1 LSNLAFRMNRPIE
14 HYISDLLYLH
24 DCVIIP
30 GFGGFVGNKKSAYI
44 HPVSGIIYPPSKALL
59 FNKNLTQNDGLLAT
73 HIARMEGI
81 ELSETTDLIEDFVKL
96 IQSELEQRST
106 FKLQKVGTFT
116 KGEEGNIS
124 FLQDKN
130 HNYNLA
136 SFGMQANHKVKKVE
150 RTISQDK
157 EVILKSI
164 RQKDFG
170 KTVRRA
176 AAVLIPLIGLSLIGI
191 TQEENINKV
200 YSQMANLNP
209 FANNKTE
216 IVVDNPTK
224 TKIESPIVEIVLE
237 EKVEVIVPKE
247 EIITSIIKEQHTY
260 YIIAGA
266 FAEKKNANKLLNK
279 LKRWNYNSSIVD
291 GGNLMRVSYN
301 SFANREDA
309 LLALAEIRKDNK
321 SAWLLT
327 K

>member
-1 LSNLAFRMNRPIE
+1 MNRPIE
-14 HYISDLLYLH
+14 HYISELLYLH

-44 HPVSGIIYPPSKALL
+44 HPVSGIIYPPSKAFL
-59 FNKNLTQNDGLLAT
+59 FNKNLRQNDGLLAT

-81 ELSETTDLIEDFVKL
+81 ELSKTTDLIEDFVKK
-96 IQSELEQRST
+96 IQSELEQRSA
-106 FKLQKVGTFT
+106 FKLQNVGTFT
-116 KGEEGNIS
+116 KGREGNIS
-124 FLQDKN
+124 FLQDKSY
-130 HNYNLA
+130 NYNLV
-136 SFGMQANHKVKKVE
+136 SFGMQANHKAKKVE

-164 RQKDFG
+164 GQKDFG
-170 KTVRRA
+170 KTLRRA

-209 FANNKTE
+209 FTSTKTE
-216 IVVDNPTK
+216 IVALETKPEVVIEIVAPTI
-224 TKIESPIVEIVLE
+224 TKVKEETVKIAIPIVEQS
-237 EKVEVIVPKE
+237 K
-247 EIITSIIKEQHTY
+247 TY
-260 YIIAGA
+260 FIIAGA
-266 FAEKKNANKLLNK
+266 FAEKKNADRLLYKLSNLNYK
-279 LKRWNYNSSIVD
+279 PSIVK

-301 SFANREDA
+301 SFQDRENA
-309 LLALAEIRKDNK
+309 LLALAEIRKENK

>member
-1 LSNLAFRMNRPIE
+1 MNRPIE

-24 DCVIIP
+24 DCIIIP

-44 HPVSGIIYPPSKALL
+44 HPVSGIIYPPSKAFL

-96 IQSELEQRST
+96 IQSELEQRSA

-116 KGEEGNIS
+116 KGKEGNIS

-136 SFGMQANHKVKKVE
+136 SFGMQANHKAKKVE
-150 RTISQDK
+150 HTTSQDK
-157 EVILKSI
+157 EVIVKSI
-164 RQKDFG
+164 GQKDFG
-170 KTVRRA
+170 KTLKRA
-176 AAVLIPLIGLSLIGI
+176 AAVLVPLIGLSLI
-191 TQEENINKV
+191 
-200 YSQMANLNP
+200 ANLNP
-209 FANNKTE
+209 FTNSKTE
-216 IVVDNPTK
+216 IVKETPIK
-224 TKIESPIVEIVLE
+224 EIEVPIVEITE
-237 EKVEVIVPKE
+237 TEKAEIVIP
-247 EIITSIIKEQHTY
+247 IITEQHTY

-266 FAEKKNANKLLNK
+266 FAEKQNADKLLYK
-279 LKRWNYNSSIVD
+279 LKKWNYKPSIVKE
-291 GGNLMRVSYN
+291 GNLMRVSYN
-301 SFANREDA
+301 SFQNREDA

>member
-1 LSNLAFRMNRPIE
+1 MNRPIE
-14 HYISDLLYLH
+14 HYISNLLYLH

-73 HIARMEGI
+73 YIAKEEGLD
-81 ELSETTDLIEDFVKL
+81 LSKITNLIEEFVQKT
-96 IQSELEQRST
+96 QKELENRSA

-116 KGEEGNIS
+116 KGKEGNIS

-136 SFGMQANHKVKKVE
+136 SFGMQANHKAKKVE
-150 RTISQDK
+150 RTIRQDK
-157 EVILKSI
+157 EVIVKSI
-164 RQKDFG
+164 GQKDLG
-170 KTVRRA
+170 KTLRRA

-191 TQEENINKV
+191 TQEGNINKV

-209 FANNKTE
+209 FANKKTE
-216 IVVDNPTK
+216 IVVENPAK
-224 TKIESPIVEIVLE
+224 TKIESPIVKIVVE
-237 EKVEVIVPKE
+237 EKVEVVVPKE
-247 EIITSIIKEQHTY
+247 ETITPIIKEQHTY

-266 FAEKKNANKLLNK
+266 FAEKQNADRLLYKLSNLNYK
-279 LKRWNYNSSIVD
+279 PSIVG

-301 SFANREDA
+301 SFQNREDA
-309 LLALAEIRKDNK
+309 LLALAEIRKENK

>member
-1 LSNLAFRMNRPIE
+1 MNRPIE
-14 HYISDLLYLH
+14 HYISELLYLH

-44 HPVSGIIYPPSKALL
+44 HPVSGIIYPPSKAFL
-59 FNKNLTQNDGLLAT
+59 FNKNLRQNDGLLAT

-81 ELSETTDLIEDFVKL
+81 ELSKTTDLIEDFVKK
-96 IQSELEQRST
+96 IQSELEQRSA
-106 FKLQKVGTFT
+106 FKLQNVGTFT
-116 KGEEGNIS
+116 KGKEGNIS
-124 FLQDKN
+124 FLQDKSY
-130 HNYNLA
+130 NYNLA
-136 SFGMQANHKVKKVE
+136 SFGMQANHKAKKVE

-164 RQKDFG
+164 GQKDFG
-170 KTVRRA
+170 KTLRRA

-209 FANNKTE
+209 FTSTKTE
-216 IVVDNPTK
+216 IVALETKPEVVIEIVAPTI
-224 TKIESPIVEIVLE
+224 TKVKEETVKIAIPIVEQS
-237 EKVEVIVPKE
+237 K
-247 EIITSIIKEQHTY
+247 TY
-260 YIIAGA
+260 FIIAGA
-266 FAEKKNANKLLNK
+266 FAEKKNADRLLYKLSNLNYK
-279 LKRWNYNSSIVD
+279 PSIVK

-301 SFANREDA
+301 SFQNREDA
-309 LLALAEIRKDNK
+309 LLALAEIRKENK

>member
-1 LSNLAFRMNRPIE
+1 MSNLALSMKQTIE
-14 HYISDLLYLH
+14 HYISNLLYLH

-73 HIARMEGI
+73 YIAKEEGLD
-81 ELSETTDLIEDFVKL
+81 LSKITNLIEEFVQKT
-96 IQSELEQRST
+96 QKELENRSA

-116 KGEEGNIS
+116 KGKEGNIS

-130 HNYNLA
+130 YNYNLA
-136 SFGMQANHKVKKVE
+136 SFGMQANYKAKKVE
-150 RTISQDK
+150 HTIGQDK
-157 EVILKSI
+157 EVIVKTI
-164 RQKDFG
+164 KQKDLG
-170 KTVRRA
+170 KTLRRA

-191 TQEENINKV
+191 TQEENINGI

-209 FANNKTE
+209 FTNSKTE
-216 IVVDNPTK
+216 IVKEAPIK
-224 TKIESPIVEIVLE
+224 EIEVPIVEIIE
-237 EKVEVIVPKE
+237 TEKAEIVIP
-247 EIITSIIKEQHTY
+247 IITEQHTY

-266 FAEKKNANKLLNK
+266 FAEKQNADKLLCK
-279 LKRWNYNSSIVD
+279 LKKWNYKPSIVK

-301 SFANREDA
+301 SFSKKEEAIM
-309 LLALAEIRKDNK
+309 ALAEIRKDHK

-327 K
+327 Q

>member
-1 LSNLAFRMNRPIE
+1 MKQKIE
-14 HYISDLLYLH
+14 HYISNLLYIH

-73 HIARMEGI
+73 HIAKEE
-81 ELSETTDLIEDFVKL
+81 ELDLVEITNLIEGFVQG
-96 IQSELEQRST
+96 IQKELKNRSA

-116 KGEEGNIS
+116 RGNEGNIS
-124 FLQDKN
+124 FTQDKN
-130 HNYNLA
+130 YNYNLA
-136 SFGMQANHKVKKVE
+136 SFGMEANHKSKKVE
-150 RTISQDK
+150 RIISEEDVIVKTIK
-157 EVILKSI
+157 
-164 RQKDFG
+164 QKDFK
-170 KTVRRA
+170 KTLKKA

-191 TQEENINKV
+191 TQEENITDIYN
-200 YSQMANLNP
+200 QMANLNP
-209 FANNKTE
+209 FTTSKNE
-216 IVVDNPTK
+216 IVKEAPAKEIKVPIAEI
-224 TKIESPIVEIVLE
+224 IETEKAEIV
-237 EKVEVIVPKE
+237 IP
-247 EIITSIIKEQHTY
+247 IITEQHTY

-266 FAEKKNANKLLNK
+266 FAEQKNANKLLQK
-279 LKRWNYNSSIVD
+279 LKRWNYDASIVE

-301 SFANREDA
+301 SFQNREDA